1 MYTLD
6 KNGKRVSFESP
17 KLENNVVENFA
28 FKSEST
34 SNKIMLY
41 AALVIALCVAV
52 GGSYMIYRHVKSSK
66 KETFGYRLGSRSRY
80 N

>member
-34 SNKIMLY
+34 SNKIMCEY
-41 AALVIALCVAV
+41 FICND
-52 GGSYMIYRHVKSSK
+52 ICK
-66 KETFGYRLGSRSRY
+66 RY
-80 N
+80 F